1 VKKVKVFMQQETDE
15 IDLLELFAVIWAGKF
30 TIVIFSVIAV
40 FCASVFLHTADR
52 KYSVSMIFKPVS
64 EVSSGANLSGLG
76 GLAGM
81 AGISIPS
88 ATGSDI
94 DVFQELFTSDEVAQ
108 VVFANTDLMSR
119 LFRGEWDSENGMFTE
134 PKKSTSSKLRSKLK
148 VLLTGTNNI
157 YAEPNPTR
165 LRQFLAG
172 SVTQSIDQKTGFVSF
187 SAQTNSPELIVE
199 LVSKAIS
206 TTDALIK
213 NQFIIY
219 SEATLL
225 FYTQKINA
233 ARSREHR
240 EALAKLIASEEQK
253 LMLASA
259 SRNYVINPVK
269 LPEISAHPT
278 SPKPSLVLALAF
290 VLGVFSGVGAILIFS
305 AIRKHRTFLNA

>member
-1 VKKVKVFMQQETDE
+1 MPQETDE
-15 IDLLELFAVIWAGKF
+15 IDLLELFAVIWAGKL

-40 FCASVFLHTADR
+40 FCASVFLHIADR
-52 KYSVSMIFKPVS
+52 KYSVSMIFKPVL
-64 EVSSGANLSGLG
+64 EESSGPNLYGLG
-76 GLAGM
+76 GLAGL

-94 DVFQELFTSDEVAQ
+94 AVFQELFSSDEVAQ

-119 LFRGEWDSENGMFTE
+119 LFKDEWDSENGMFTE
-134 PKKSTSSKLRSKLK
+134 PKRSTSSKLMSKLK
-148 VLLTGTNNI
+148 VLLTGTNNV

-165 LRQFLAG
+165 LRQFLVD

-187 SAQTNSPELIVE
+187 SAQTSSPELIVE
-199 LVSKAIS
+199 LVSEAIS
-206 TTDALIK
+206 TTDAFIK
-213 NQFIIY
+213 NRFINS
-219 SEATLL
+219 SEATLV
-225 FYTQKINA
+225 FYTQKLNT

-240 EALAKLIASEEQK
+240 EALAKLMASEEQK

-259 SRNYVINPVK
+259 GSNYVIEPVK
-269 LPEISAHPT
+269 LPAISAHPT

-290 VLGVFSGVGAILIFS
+290 VLGVFSGVGTILIFS